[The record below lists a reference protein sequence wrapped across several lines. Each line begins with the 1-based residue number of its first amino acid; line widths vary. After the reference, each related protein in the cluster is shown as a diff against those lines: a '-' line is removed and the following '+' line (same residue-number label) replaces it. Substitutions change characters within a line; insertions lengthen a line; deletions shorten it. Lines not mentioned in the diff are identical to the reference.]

1 MKQDIKKL
9 EEFNELVTMNKGE
22 RDIVVYNPKWTENE
36 SDEFIT
42 KDLVEWKMTPE
53 TEEYVKK
60 YLDTDEGEVT
70 PKKKRLVIV
79 NDVRIY
85 LNSIKQIV
93 STIKD
98 VGIPVSME
106 QDVDGGDVLVT
117 LRIRNTKKPKEP
129 RLF

>member
-9 EEFNELVTMNKGE
+9 EEFNELVTINKGE

-60 YLDTDEGEVT
+60 ILSNFHMSDET
-70 PKKKRLVIV
+70 
-79 NDVRIY
+79 RIISLY
-85 LNSIKQIV
+85 SFNI
-93 STIKD
+93 
-98 VGIPVSME
+98 
-106 QDVDGGDVLVT
+106 
-117 LRIRNTKKPKEP
+117 
-129 RLF
+129 F